1 MCTFHGFVCCNLH
14 KKKVEKSFHHLRYIR
29 HKRNE
34 QNSVYKSIKI
44 NELIKNLISSFD
56 KISFMSGINALVN
69 GPDK

>member
-34 QNSVYKSIKI
+34 ENSVYKSIEI
-44 NELIKNLISSFD
+44 NELIKILILPLTRSH
-56 KISFMSGINALVN
+56 LCQE
-69 GPDK
+69 